1 MLEVKQHFE
10 QLELKIQQL
19 IQLNES
25 NKDIVQQLQQVLAE
39 RDSQIEKLTQEAAAM
54 NDKMKQLNEIT
65 KELNNEQIDKIKQ
78 KIKGIISEVDK
89 SVALI
94 KNKK

>member
-39 RDSQIEKLTQEAAAM
+39 RDSQIEELTQEAAAM